1 MFKPTFLYGGCY
13 QNPYYQY
20 PIGMLNDT
28 SQQTQNIASMVN
40 VGLQQQQM
48 SLANSILLNDLE
60 HQFNEL
66 DRLHMMQR
74 ECCYDGSDKIPGKTN
89 CINCGAPLSGRHLC
103 EYCETY
109 NK

>member
-1 MFKPTFLYGGCY
+1 MLMPTYLYSGWY
-13 QNPYYQY
+13 QN

-28 SQQTQNIASMVN
+28 SQQTQNISSMVN

-60 HQFNEL
+60 RQFNEL
-66 DRLHMMQR
+66 LYSVPKQ
-74 ECCYDGSDKIPGKTN
+74 CCISTDTPKKTN

-103 EYCETY
+103 EYCGTY